1 MPPRRGR
8 PAHARV
14 EEQPEQPAAPANAIE
29 QLAGALWA
37 FIRCQSSPQH
47 LGAAREGVG
56 GGAPIGGRIAEQFL
70 KLSPPSFTGEGNPE
84 EAQYWI

>member
-8 PAHARV
+8 PPRARAK
-14 EEQPEQPAAPANAIE
+14 EQLEQPATSANAME

-37 FIRCQSSPQH
+37 FICRQLSPQY
-47 LGAAREGVG
+47 LGAACEGAEG
-56 GGAPIGGRIAEQFL
+56 GVQAGGRVVEQFL